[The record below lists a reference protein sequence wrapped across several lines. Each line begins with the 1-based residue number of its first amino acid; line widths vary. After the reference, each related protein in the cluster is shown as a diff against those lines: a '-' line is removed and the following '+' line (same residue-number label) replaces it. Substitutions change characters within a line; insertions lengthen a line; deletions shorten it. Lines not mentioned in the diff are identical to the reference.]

1 MSKRIDYSLRIPQ
14 FIGSFKTQKAA
25 AAYLGINPR
34 SLRRYREE
42 IRHPGGEIARRIN
55 RRVYNKFRLYN
66 AFGIVKVKF
75 ESGDKVSTRT
85 IARGTAGELEK
96 EFKKAEQRVKDW
108 KEKSAYIIG
117 KRVISVKAGVKWLST
132 LVKK

>member
-1 MSKRIDYSLRIPQ
+1 MSKRIDYSLRISQ
-14 FIGSFKTQKAA
+14 FIGTFKTQKAA
-25 AAYLGINPR
+25 AAYLGIDPR

-42 IRHPGGEIARRIN
+42 IRRPGGEIARRIN

-66 AFGIVKVKF
+66 AFGYYKVKF
-75 ESGDKVSTRT
+75 ESGDKIETRT
-85 IARGTAGELEK
+85 IVRGNVGELEK

-108 KEKSAYIIG
+108 KDVYKLKRG
-117 KRVISVKAGVKWLST
+117 KRVISARAEVKWLST